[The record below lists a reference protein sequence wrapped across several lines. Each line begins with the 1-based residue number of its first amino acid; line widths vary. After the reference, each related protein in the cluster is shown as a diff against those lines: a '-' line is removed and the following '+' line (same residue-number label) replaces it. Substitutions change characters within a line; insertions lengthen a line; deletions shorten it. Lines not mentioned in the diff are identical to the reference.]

1 MKTIVKNTLI
11 LLLITLIAGLA
22 LAFVYDLTKEP
33 IARAEEE
40 DKINA
45 YRSVYPDAKD
55 FTECTVDTYDF
66 APEGNVSVDEIKTA
80 LDSVGKPVGWVMT
93 ITSGSG
99 YVGNITIALGI
110 SDNGTLQGMTVIS
123 MSETPGLGAKCTSED
138 FQGQFAGINASV
150 IKAVKGGKSEDDE
163 VDAIS
168 GATFTTNAVLEAV
181 NAGIS
186 LANSHLIGRS

>member
-55 FTECTVDTYDF
+55 FT
-66 APEGNVSVDEIKTA
+66 
-80 LDSVGKPVGWVMT
+80 
-93 ITSGSG
+93 
-99 YVGNITIALGI
+99 
-110 SDNGTLQGMTVIS
+110 
-123 MSETPGLGAKCTSED
+123 
-138 FQGQFAGINASV
+138 
-150 IKAVKGGKSEDDE
+150 
-163 VDAIS
+163 
-168 GATFTTNAVLEAV
+168 
-181 NAGIS
+181 
-186 LANSHLIGRS
+186 